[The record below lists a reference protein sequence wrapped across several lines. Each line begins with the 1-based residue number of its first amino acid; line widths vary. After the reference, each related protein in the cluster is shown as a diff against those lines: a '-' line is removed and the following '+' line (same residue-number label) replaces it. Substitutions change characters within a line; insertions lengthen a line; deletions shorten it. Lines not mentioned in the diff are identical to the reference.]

1 MVGRK
6 AQDLQDANDEGKSVV
21 IIRNIVARSDL
32 QEVVYLHTLKDEL
45 ESKQDVMPHKDS
57 HILLLRHPPSRNFDF
72 ILDTPKSANCLQKES

>member
-6 AQDLQDANDEGKSVV
+6 AQDLQDANGEGKSVV

-57 HILLLRHPPSRNFDF
+57 HILLRQRRSRNFDF
-72 ILDTPKSANCLQKES
+72 ILDTPKSANCLQEES